1 MARRPKRKALAVA
14 ALLKLAPQT
23 LDAYEDWAAIE
34 DGDAPD
40 PVGNM
45 LTGDALDAARILM
58 GPRYEV
64 FITNFGKIKH
74 ARSGFTAYADA
85 KFARVRFL
93 TGPGDNNRRAFYQ
106 GPAFGYIAVL
116 NMLYRWKQRKL

>member
-1 MARRPKRKALAVA
+1 MARRPKRKAIAVA

-23 LDAYEDWAAIE
+23 LDAYEDWAAVE

-45 LTGDALDAARILM
+45 LTSDALDAARILM
-58 GPRYEV
+58 GPSYEV
-64 FITNFGKIKH
+64 FITNFSKQSH
-74 ARSGFTAYADA
+74 ARTGFTAYADA
-85 KFARVRFL
+85 DFIRLRFL
-93 TGPGDNNRRAFYQ
+93 TGPGTNHRRSFYE